1 MKQTKNIK
9 SNPYVYSYVPF
20 YNLSAKKINFKK
32 IGKQRFNSK
41 NLKIYLE
48 YNKIPPLKIKG
59 KDVSEKIFNLF
70 LDNNIRFG
78 PRKYIISLKDYW
90 IKKINFFVSKNKPLH
105 FIILGFPFKI
115 PVPLK
120 TNRILPDM
128 GELLALKRLY
138 DITQLIKVF
147 YKKGGKI
154 TIITEEI
161 FGTFNNMKK
170 EEIINYQKFL
180 AFLLKKFQWDQN
192 LTLYPLHKM
201 EDQII
206 NFEKEFQD
214 KIDELEQN
222 FINRKKSFLKKYYGA
237 YPSIYRI
244 TNTKRFN
251 LSMNEFMDVYNEKKE
266 TKKKSIL
273 QVRKL
278 IEYYTHSMLIKY
290 LAYLEL
296 RDKFDFINKNFPN
309 SLMLSVSPKPYRLGI
324 LPVGKDFIRLPYH
337 GVTVFD
343 EKNKK
348 FSIEYFIDLIRQN
361 CYIQE
366 IYYEEDKEEKPFFY
380 IKK

>member
-1 MKQTKNIK
+1 MNQNKKIK
-9 SNPYVYSYVPF
+9 SNPHVYSYVPF

-32 IGKQRFNSK
+32 KLRKKINSED
-41 NLKIYLE
+41 LKTYLE
-48 YNKIPPLKIKG
+48 YNKIPNFKIKG
-59 KDVSEKIFNLF
+59 KDINEKIFNLF
-70 LDNNIRFG
+70 LNNNIRFG
-78 PRKYIISLKDYW
+78 PRKNIITLKDYW
-90 IKKINFFVSKNKPLH
+90 IKKINFFVSKNKTLH
-105 FIILGFPFKI
+105 FVILGFPFKI
-115 PVPLK
+115 PVLLK
-120 TNRILPDM
+120 TNRTLPDM
-128 GELLALKRLY
+128 GELLSLKRLY
-138 DITQLIKVF
+138 DIAQLIKTF
-147 YKKGGKI
+147 YKKGAKI

-161 FGTFNNMKK
+161 FGAFNNMKK
-170 EEIINYQKFL
+170 EEIINYQEFL
-180 AFLLKKFQWDQN
+180 AFLTKRFQWDEN
-192 LTLYPLHKM
+192 LTFYSLHKM
-201 EDQII
+201 EDQIL

-222 FINRKKSFLKKYYGA
+222 FINSKKSFLKKYYGA

-244 TNTKRFN
+244 TNTKRFK
-251 LSMNEFMDVYNEKKE
+251 LSLSELMDVYNEKKE

-273 QVRKL
+273 QLKKI

-290 LAYLEL
+290 FAYLEL

-348 FSIEYFIDLIRQN
+348 FSIEYLIDLVRQN
-361 CYIQE
+361 WHIEE
-366 IYYEEDKEEKPFFY
+366 IYYDEDKEKTPFFY

>member
-1 MKQTKNIK
+1 MNQNKKIK
-9 SNPYVYSYVPF
+9 PNPYVYSYVPF

-32 IGKQRFNSK
+32 KLRKKINSED
-41 NLKIYLE
+41 LKTYLE
-48 YNKIPPLKIKG
+48 YNKIPNFKIKG
-59 KDVSEKIFNLF
+59 KDINEKIFNLF
-70 LDNNIRFG
+70 LNNNIRFG
-78 PRKYIISLKDYW
+78 PRKNIITLKDYW
-90 IKKINFFVSKNKPLH
+90 IKKINFFVSKNKTLH
-105 FIILGFPFKI
+105 FVILGFPFKI
-115 PVPLK
+115 PVLLK
-120 TNRILPDM
+120 TNRTLPDM
-128 GELLALKRLY
+128 GELLSLKRLY
-138 DITQLIKVF
+138 DIAQLIKTF
-147 YKKGGKI
+147 YKKGAKI

-161 FGTFNNMKK
+161 FGAFNNMKK

-180 AFLLKKFQWDQN
+180 TFLTKRFQWDEN
-192 LTLYPLHKM
+192 LTFYSLHKM
-201 EDQII
+201 EDQIL

-222 FINRKKSFLKKYYGA
+222 FINSKKSFLKKYYGA

-244 TNTKRFN
+244 TNTKRFK
-251 LSMNEFMDVYNEKKE
+251 LSLSELMDVYNEKKE
-266 TKKKSIL
+266 IKKKSIL
-273 QVRKL
+273 QLKKI

-290 LAYLEL
+290 FAYLEI

-348 FSIEYFIDLIRQN
+348 FSIEYLIDLVRQN
-361 CYIQE
+361 WHIEE
-366 IYYEEDKEEKPFFY
+366 IYYDEDKEKTPFFY